1 MKKINKILDRAKR
14 LLILFKMLITRDGW
28 KKAECMKKHKIFY
41 HIGEHC
47 YYHPYILPAEPSLVY
62 LHDNVVISTGVRL
75 VTHSAAWCV
84 FRQEDKE
91 NRYIFRKGKIEI
103 HSNVYIGADAIINY
117 DVTIGENS
125 VIAAGAVVTKDVP
138 PGSIVGGVPAKVIG
152 SYEDAKRKQLEWQKQ
167 FEGKDVEETIRKEFE
182 KKN

>member
-28 KKAECMKKHKIFY
+28 KKAEWMKKHKIFY

-47 YYHPYILPAEPSLVY
+47 YYHPNALPAEPSLVY

-75 VTHSAAWCV
+75 ITHSAMSCV
-84 FRQEDKE
+84 FNQEDKE
-91 NRYIFRKGKIEI
+91 HKYLFRKRKIEI

-117 DVTIGENS
+117 GVTIGENS
-125 VIAAGAVVTKDVP
+125 IVAAGAVATKDVP
-138 PGSIVGGVPAKVIG
+138 PGTVVGGVPAKVIG
-152 SYEDAKRKQLEWQKQ
+152 SYEEVKKKHLE
-167 FEGKDVEETIRKEFE
+167 
-182 KKN
+182 